1 MYILGMEATLLSGTV
16 KYNYRRNE
24 RYYRQNYTIVAV
36 LMKHT
41 YLYTY
46 VVSLLLQLYIHVYMY
61 K

>member
-36 LMKHT
+36 LMKLIYICSVFATTTIHT
-41 YLYTY
+41 CL
-46 VVSLLLQLYIHVYMY
+46 HV
-61 K
+61 